1 MSLLKTEKRE
11 IFGKKLKESR
21 GKGKLPG
28 IVYGQ
33 GIQEPIPVFVAK
45 EEFKKVF
52 KQAHETDFIDLA
64 FGDDKKSVLIK
75 DVETDPVSDEPIH
88 IDFFAPRLD
97 KPIEAKIP
105 LVFAGESPAIKLGG
119 VLVKVM
125 REISVKGLPKEIPH
139 QIEVDLS
146 LLKNLEDRITIN
158 DIKFPSGVEPLAK
171 KDETIILATLPKK
184 EEEVVPEA
192 APLLEDIEVV
202 KKGKKEEEGE
212 EEEIEVKAEKTAE
225 EAKKAAKEDKK
236 K

>member
-1 MSLLKTEKRE
+1 MVVLKTEKRE
-11 IFGKKLKESR
+11 VFGKKLKEARS
-21 GKGKLPG
+21 KGKLPG

-33 GIQEPIPVFVAK
+33 GIREPIPVFIVK
-45 EEFKKVF
+45 DEFKKIF
-52 KQAHETDFIDLA
+52 KQARETDFIDLM
-64 FGDDKKSVLIK
+64 FDEGKKSVLIK
-75 DVETDPVSDEPIH
+75 DIKTDSASDEPIH

-105 LVFAGESPAIKLGG
+105 LVFVGESPAVKLGG

-125 REISVKGLPKEIPH
+125 HEILVKGLPKEIPH

-146 LLKNLEDRITIN
+146 LLKNIEDRITVS
-158 DIKFPSGVEPLAK
+158 DIKFPTGIKSLAK
-171 KDETIILATLPKK
+171 EKEVIILATLPKK

-212 EEEIEVKAEKTAE
+212 EVE
-225 EAKKAAKEDKK
+225 EASGAKKPEEKK